1 MFASETQVRVRYA
14 ETDQMGYVYYGNY
27 PMYYEVAR
35 VEAFRKLGFP
45 YKNLEEMGIGMPVLD
60 MNIKYHSPGKY
71 DELLT
76 LKVKLLEMPTARIK
90 FLYEIFNET
99 GKMINEGST
108 TLVFMKMENGRPV
121 RLPQIMHDL
130 LIPFFSEKD

>member
-1 MFASETQVRVRYA
+1 
-14 ETDQMGYVYYGNY
+14 MGYVYYGNY

-45 YKNLEEMGIGMPVLD
+45 YKNLEDMGIGMPVLD
-60 MNIKYHSPGKY
+60 MQIKYHSPGKY

-76 LKVKLLEMPTARIK
+76 IKVSIPEMPSARIK
-90 FLYEIFNET
+90 FEYDISNES
-99 GKMINEGST
+99 GKVINQGAT

-121 RLPQIMHDL
+121 RLPQVM
-130 LIPFFSEKD
+130 SCMY

>member
-35 VEAFRKLGFP
+35 VEAFRSLGFP
-45 YKNLEEMGIGMPVLD
+45 YKELEAMGIGMPVRD
-60 MNIKYHSPGKY
+60 MDIKYHAPGKY

-76 LKVKLLEMPTARIK
+76 LKVKIPEMPAARIR
-90 FLYEIFNET
+90 FIYEVYNEA
-99 GKMINEGST
+99 GKLINEGST

-121 RLPQIMHDL
+121 RLPQVMHDL
-130 LIPFFSEKD
+130 LIPFFSEKN